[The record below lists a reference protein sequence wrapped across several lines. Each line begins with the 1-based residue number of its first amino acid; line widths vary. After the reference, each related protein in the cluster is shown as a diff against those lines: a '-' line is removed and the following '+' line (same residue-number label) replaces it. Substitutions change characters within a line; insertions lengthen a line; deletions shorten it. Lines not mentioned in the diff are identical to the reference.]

1 MSNSKKINIIGC
13 GFMGS
18 QISCFF
24 SLIGYEVN
32 IWNRNLVDIEILK
45 KKKKLISKT
54 SHLVDKNGLIK
65 FHKDLSNLEN
75 NVTLECLSEDFE
87 IKKKYFIKIKK
98 IINKDIF
105 SNTSSIKLTDISEEI
120 NLLHFFNPISLG
132 IAEAKFNKKLS
143 FEAETII
150 DDLKKNNFEI
160 LNVKNSTGY
169 ALNKLIFSE
178 ISNFF
183 YLIEK
188 EKINKIQL
196 NKVFLKLKN
205 LNLLAVIDLI
215 GVDTALNIFKNL
227 KKEYD
232 YYYIPR
238 FLNICLEKKI
248 LGKKN
253 RTSVKSIFEMDIYP

>member
-54 SHLVDKNGLIK
+54 SNLIDKNGSIK
-65 FHKDLSNLEN
+65 FHKDLSKLEN
-75 NVTLECLSEDFE
+75 NITLECLSEDFE
-87 IKKKYFIKIKK
+87 IKKKYFLEIKK

-105 SNTSSIKLTDISEEI
+105 SNTSSIKLTDISKEI
-120 NLLHFFNPISLG
+120 NLLHFFNPISIG
-132 IAEAKFNKKLS
+132 IVEVKFNKKLS
-143 FEAETII
+143 SEAEILI
-150 DDLKKNNFEI
+150 EDLKKNNFEI
-160 LNVKNSTGY
+160 LNVINSTGY

-183 YLIEK
+183 YLIE
-188 EKINKIQL
+188 
-196 NKVFLKLKN
+196 
-205 LNLLAVIDLI
+205 
-215 GVDTALNIFKNL
+215 
-227 KKEYD
+227 
-232 YYYIPR
+232 
-238 FLNICLEKKI
+238 
-248 LGKKN
+248 
-253 RTSVKSIFEMDIYP
+253 

>member
-105 SNTSSIKLTDISEEI
+105 SNTSSIKLKDIYEEI
-120 NLLHFFNPISLG
+120 N
-132 IAEAKFNKKLS
+132 
-143 FEAETII
+143 
-150 DDLKKNNFEI
+150 
-160 LNVKNSTGY
+160 
-169 ALNKLIFSE
+169 
-178 ISNFF
+178 
-183 YLIEK
+183 
-188 EKINKIQL
+188 
-196 NKVFLKLKN
+196 
-205 LNLLAVIDLI
+205 
-215 GVDTALNIFKNL
+215 
-227 KKEYD
+227 
-232 YYYIPR
+232 
-238 FLNICLEKKI
+238 
-248 LGKKN
+248 
-253 RTSVKSIFEMDIYP
+253 